1 MTAGDHAP
9 SPALASPSALPL
21 LAASCVEA
29 TGRAHAVFTTRAGGV
44 SSGAFAALNLS
55 YGVGDA
61 PDAVRENRRRVARAW
76 AARPERLVEAAQ
88 VHGRAVAV
96 VRGDAAG
103 TVVPGADALV
113 TDAPDVWLAVYAA
126 DCVPLLVVD
135 PERPAV
141 GALHAGWRGTAA
153 GIVGGLLEVMRAR
166 FATRPDRL
174 RAALGPAIGA
184 CCYEV
189 DEPVARAMDRQP
201 WWREVAAATR
211 PGHWRLDLRA
221 AVRAQLLQAG
231 VGPDAIE
238 LVGGCTACDR
248 ERFFSYRRDRVTGRL
263 AGCIRV
269 RE

>member
-1 MTAGDHAP
+1 MTGGDPAP
-9 SPALASPSALPL
+9 SPEVASPSVPL
-21 LAASCVEA
+21 LTAACVAA
-29 TGRAHAVFTTRAGGV
+29 TARADAVFTTRAGGV
-44 SSGAFAALNLS
+44 STGAFAALNLS

-61 PDAVRENRRRVARAW
+61 PDAVAENRRRVARAW

-135 PERPAV
+135 PDRPAV

-153 GIVGGLLEVMRAR
+153 GIVGALLAVMGAR
-166 FATRPDRL
+166 FSTRPDRL
-174 RAALGPAIGA
+174 RTALGPAIGP

-189 DEPVARAMDRQP
+189 DDPVARAMERQS
-201 WWREVAAATR
+201 WWRAVATATR
-211 PGHWRLDLRA
+211 PGYWRLDLRA
-221 AVRAQLLQAG
+221 AIRAQLVDGG
-231 VGPDAIE
+231 VAPDAIE
-238 LVGGCTACDR
+238 MVGGCTACDR